1 MAALQNCAEMLR
13 KARLAK
19 GLTFREVAQFVGISP
34 GNVSEI
40 ENGRRLPPKDES
52 ILSKFAKLLGL
63 NRDELIV
70 SAQITRKA
78 KTDDTIG
85 NVLAGDP
92 ELALS
97 FYRMVE
103 DKDDATVLDALRI
116 AVEMVNG
123 NKDKKCG

>member
-1 MAALQNCAEMLR
+1 MPGSQERFPSRGLAVFRSCHCHQLKGFGNAFRRGKGFEEDVLEGDAE
-13 KARLAK
+13 
-19 GLTFREVAQFVGISP
+19 GP
-34 GNVSEI
+34 
-40 ENGRRLPPKDES
+40 
-52 ILSKFAKLLGL
+52 
-63 NRDELIV
+63 LI
-70 SAQITRKA
+70 
-78 KTDDTIG
+78 D
-85 NVLAGDP
+85 VLAGDP

>member
-1 MAALQNCAEMLR
+1 ME
-13 KARLAK
+13 
-19 GLTFREVAQFVGISP
+19 
-34 GNVSEI
+34 
-40 ENGRRLPPKDES
+40 
-52 ILSKFAKLLGL
+52 KFAKLLGL